1 MIFESLIHRG
11 HRERRAAWGRT
22 LELGEKLRHLRH
34 VEGDIRGAGRPL
46 TKAEVARAMRDEL
59 GVSLS
64 AAYLSQLENGQRR
77 HLTAPTRALLARFFK
92 VHPGYLVGDPEG
104 FETTIRTQALS
115 ERMDL
120 RAWLTERAEEL
131 RDDPML
137 YHLFLRLARSDDP
150 RRRLLALDAT
160 LDAGSPHEPQPSRD
174 DHRGRASVAV
184 GERD

>member
-1 MIFESLIHRG
+1 M
-11 HRERRAAWGRT
+11 
-22 LELGEKLRHLRH
+22 
-34 VEGDIRGAGRPL
+34 RGAGRPL

-59 GVSLS
+59 GASLS
-64 AAYLSQLENGQRR
+64 PAYLSQLENGQRR

-120 RAWLTERAEEL
+120 RAWLAERAEEL
-131 RDDPML
+131 RDDPLL

-150 RRRLLALDAT
+150 RGRLLALDAT
-160 LDAGSPHEPQPSRD
+160 LDEGAPHESHQVSD
-174 DHRGRASVAV
+174 DPRGRLSLAA
-184 GERD
+184 GERGHDGTAG